1 MIITSKENHTTFE
14 EIKVGYSV
22 PLLKSLLVN
31 KEAAIN
37 FVLDY
42 ICDTDISSTVNITPI
57 DALNW
62 SGFSLQIYLVSFPQ
76 ILIGPKSSGSVR

>member
-22 PLLKSLLVN
+22 PFPLLKSLLVN

-42 ICDTDISSTVNITPI
+42 ICDTDISSIVKITPI
-57 DALNW
+57 DASN
-62 SGFSLQIYLVSFPQ
+62 
-76 ILIGPKSSGSVR
+76 

>member
-31 KEAAIN
+31 KEAAI

-42 ICDTDISSTVNITPI
+42 ICDTDISSIVKITPI
-57 DALNW
+57 AISN
-62 SGFSLQIYLVSFPQ
+62 
-76 ILIGPKSSGSVR
+76 

>member
-22 PLLKSLLVN
+22 PFPLFKSLLVN

-42 ICDTDISSTVNITPI
+42 ICDTDISSIVNITPI
-57 DALNW
+57 D
-62 SGFSLQIYLVSFPQ
+62 VSN
-76 ILIGPKSSGSVR
+76 